1 MKDVFYYITVMNEN
15 TQQPAMPE
23 GVKEGIIAGM
33 YPLQKTE
40 GSLRVNLLGSG
51 TILQEVIAASQWLS
65 ERGIG
70 ADIFSVTSYTELARS
85 HASNHRKAKLKGERF
100 EGYVASLL
108 GDQLTVAASDYMR
121 QVPEQIR
128 AYVPGYF
135 DVLGTDGYGRSDTR
149 IALREFTKKLAS
161 Y

>member
-1 MKDVFYYITVMNEN
+1 M
-15 TQQPAMPE
+15 
-23 GVKEGIIAGM
+23 
-33 YPLQKTE
+33 
-40 GSLRVNLLGSG
+40 NLLGSG
-51 TILQEVIAASQWLS
+51 TILQEVIAASGWLS
-65 ERGIG
+65 EQGIG

-108 GDQLTVAASDYMR
+108 GDQLTIAASDYMR

-128 AYVPGYF
+128 AYVPGYY

-149 IALREFTKKLAS
+149 IALREFHEVNWRHIAHSVVYGLFDTKAISREQFIDYQKQLDIDVNKPCPVNEGVTA
-161 Y
+161 